1 MSYQGKKVV
10 ILGGGS
16 GMGLALARKLVAAQA
31 QVVICGRNAAKLQTA
46 VDSLGPQASCLAF
59 DLGSEAQV
67 QGAFETIGAFDHLVS
82 TAAELTFAPV
92 VQLTT
97 AQVQSMLVSKFWG
110 PFYAAKYA
118 APLLAKDGSITFF
131 SGLAAYR
138 PAPGAAIVASLN
150 AALEGFAMT
159 LALELKPVRVNVVSP
174 GVVETPTWDFLST
187 QDRQGL
193 FDSVAASLPVGRV
206 GQADDLADAALSMM
220 GNGFI
225 NATVL
230 HVDGGGRIA

>member
-16 GMGLALARKLVAAQA
+16 GMGLALAKKLISSGAT
-31 QVVICGRNAAKLQTA
+31 VVIGGRNAAKLENA
-46 VDSLGPQASCLAF
+46 VTMLGDSASYMAF
-59 DLGSEAQV
+59 DLGDEAAV
-67 QGAFETIGAFDHLVS
+67 KRAFESIGAFDHLVT
-82 TAAELTFAPV
+82 TAAELTFAAV
-92 VQLTT
+92 CDLTT
-97 AQVQSMLVSKFWG
+97 TQVESMLASKFWG
-110 PFYAAKYA
+110 PFYASKYA
-118 APLLAKDGSITFF
+118 APHLAKNGSITFF

-138 PAPGAAIVASLN
+138 PAPGASIVAALN

-159 LALELKPVRVNVVSP
+159 LALEIKPVRVNVVSP
-174 GVVETPTWDFLST
+174 GVVDAPTWDFLGAD
-187 QDRQGL
+187 DRQGL
-193 FDSVAASLPVGRV
+193 FDSVASGLPVGRV
-206 GQADDLADAALSMM
+206 GQVDDLADAALSLM

>member
-1 MSYQGKKVV
+1 MTYQGKKVV

-16 GMGLALARKLVAAQA
+16 GMGLALAQKIVNLGGH
-31 QVVICGRNAAKLQTA
+31 VVIAGRNEAKLQA
-46 VDSLGPQASCLAF
+46 VADRLGAAVSVAAF
-59 DLGSEAQV
+59 DLGDEAAVKQ
-67 QGAFETIGAFDHLVS
+67 AFERIGGFDHLVS

-92 VQLTT
+92 LELTT
-97 AQVQSMLVSKFWG
+97 AQVQAMLVSKFWG

-118 APLLAKDGSITFF
+118 APHLAKTGSITFF

-138 PAPGAAIVASLN
+138 PAPGASIVASLN

-174 GVVETPTWDFLST
+174 GVVDTPTWAFLGAS
-187 QDRQGL
+187 DRQGL
-193 FDSVAASLPVGRV
+193 FDSVAAGLPVGRV
-206 GQADDLADAALSMM
+206 GQADELADAALAMM

-230 HVDGGGRIA
+230 HVDGGGRVA

>member
-1 MSYQGKKVV
+1 MSYAGKKVV

-16 GMGLALARKLVAAQA
+16 GMGLALAKKVIAAGG
-31 QVVICGRNAAKLQTA
+31 QVVIGGRNAEKLSHVAAT
-46 VDSLGPQASCLAF
+46 LGHDTSYVAF
-59 DLGSEAQV
+59 DLGDEAAV
-67 QGAFETIGAFDHLVS
+67 KAAFDQIGSIDHLVT

-92 VQLTT
+92 SELTT

-118 APLLAKDGSITFF
+118 TPHLSKSGSVTFF

-138 PAPGAAIVASLN
+138 PAPGASIVASLN

-159 LALELKPVRVNVVSP
+159 LALEIKPIRVNVVSP
-174 GVVETPTWDFLST
+174 GVVDTPTWDFLT
-187 QDRQGL
+187 AEDRQGL
-193 FDSVAASLPVGRV
+193 FDSVAGGLPVGRV
-206 GQADDLADAALSMM
+206 GHADDLADAALSLM